1 VLCWQLAW
9 FAELGVEVEDS
20 DMSFSISRRDGAEV
34 RRTHARTAS
43 TAITERWR
51 RSEHAR
57 VLVLTCA
64 RATG

>member
-1 VLCWQLAW
+1 MLCWQLAW

-20 DMSFSISRRDGAEV
+20 DMSFSVSRRDGAEV
-34 RRTHARTAS
+34 RRTHAR